1 MGREKKVHAHE
12 RKREARES
20 SRERKRERERN
31 IRPWSG
37 SAGGEREG
45 YEGWCK
51 GDGEAGGSA
60 SNEESQRLTKKKDGR
75 FNSLIAQRSER
86 RRAG

>member
-1 MGREKKVHAHE
+1 MQAHEGQREREKVRGREKENERGISVH
-12 RKREARES
+12 
-20 SRERKRERERN
+20 
-31 IRPWSG
+31 G
-37 SAGGEREG
+37 VGERGSECEG